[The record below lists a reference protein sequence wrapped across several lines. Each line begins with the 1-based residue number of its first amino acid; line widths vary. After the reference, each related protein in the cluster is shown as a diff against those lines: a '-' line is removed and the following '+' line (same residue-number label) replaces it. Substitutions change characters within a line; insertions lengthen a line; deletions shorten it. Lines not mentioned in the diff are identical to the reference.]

1 MYVSDNENVHG
12 RSPEQREHRKE
23 RVRVMR
29 NHDQERRGYRL
40 SIALQII
47 GIGVLVVCCAY
58 LAAGLII
65 FRFTM
70 FGAGGSMWP
79 EEIRI
84 SSGHA
89 EIAMVIAA
97 AALLVTVLSHRKA
110 KRFSGIKK
118 AEK

>member
-1 MYVSDNENVHG
+1 
-12 RSPEQREHRKE
+12 
-23 RVRVMR
+23 
-29 NHDQERRGYRL
+29 
-40 SIALQII
+40 
-47 GIGVLVVCCAY
+47 
-58 LAAGLII
+58 
-65 FRFTM
+65 
-70 FGAGGSMWP
+70 MWP

-110 KRFSGIKK
+110 KRFSGMKK

>member
-23 RVRVMR
+23 RVRIMR
-29 NHDQERRGYRL
+29 NRDQRNYRI

-47 GIGVLVVCCAY
+47 GIAVLVVCCAY

-89 EIAMVIAA
+89 AIAMVIAA

-110 KRFSGIKK
+110 KRFSGMKK